1 MSGPQLEAHLRV
13 RAEDLC
19 EILPEPADDRI
30 SQVRWTELRS
40 KAPDYRNNTVEEKW
54 TSLYKALFPGDERVP
69 SPCKFRS
76 PM

>member
-40 KAPDYRNNTVEEKW
+40 KAPDYRNNRRRKVDI
-54 TSLYKALFPGDERVP
+54 ALQSPLPGR
-69 SPCKFRS
+69 
-76 PM
+76 